1 MSKQCLPRSV
11 GETASI
17 LIIEDDSVAGE
28 IMVRI
33 LEREGYQTSLVAS
46 FQETHREV
54 LRKFDLCII
63 DLMLPDGSGVEL
75 LRWIKRHSPDLPCL
89 MVSAI
94 DKSNAA
100 VAALKSGAIDYL
112 AKPLSPSILL
122 REVGRVMGNSKA
134 LPKGFGVLRIPW
146 KSSAMQQVQRQLE
159 EAARS
164 RCPVLINGP
173 VGSGKLKV
181 AEWIHKLSS
190 SGQDSLRSLN
200 LCDRDEGEV
209 TEELFGRVVAGN
221 RDIRTP
227 GLVKRAA
234 GSTLLLRSVD
244 CLPAAAQLELLSH
257 IEKQPYFSDSF
268 SEARLISSSRKSFEQ
283 LLQGGFDE
291 RLLHD
296 LSPIYIQIPALD
308 EIPEDIEQWGALIL
322 SDLRLRGGVHASGLT
337 SDAWN
342 KLRATSWPLNLLGLR
357 RVLEGAFA
365 TASAS
370 LIGEAD
376 LNCPA
381 EEVTDV
387 RAGPSFKLGSTKI
400 FELEK
405 ISLEAALRACNGNRR
420 CAAKRLGVSLRTI
433 YNMIARHEISNK
445 GKLT

>member
-1 MSKQCLPRSV
+1 MSKQCLPRSAE
-11 GETASI
+11 GTASI

-33 LEREGYQTSLVAS
+33 LEGEGHRTSLLAS
-46 FQETHREV
+46 LKETHREV

-63 DLMLPDGSGVEL
+63 DLMLPDGSGIEL
-75 LRWIKRHSPDLPCL
+75 LRWIKRQSPDLPCL

-94 DKSNAA
+94 DTSKEA

-122 REVGRVMGNSKA
+122 REVSRAMAKSKR
-134 LPKGFGVLRIPW
+134 LSKGFEVHIPW
-146 KSSAMQQVQRQLE
+146 KSSAMQQVQRQLQ
-159 EAARS
+159 EAAHS
-164 RCPVLINGP
+164 RCPVLISGP
-173 VGSGKLKV
+173 VGSGKTRF
-181 AEWIHKLSS
+181 AEWIHRLSK
-190 SGQDSLRSLN
+190 SGQEVLRFLN
-200 LCDRDEGEV
+200 LCDRDV
-209 TEELFGRVVAGN
+209 EEIAVQLFGRVVAGN
-221 RDIRTP
+221 LDIRTP

-234 GSTLLLRSVD
+234 GSTLLLRSLE
-244 CLPAAAQLELLSH
+244 CLPSAAQLELLSH
-257 IEKQPYFSDSF
+257 IEKQTYLSDSF
-268 SEARLISSSRKSFEQ
+268 SEARLISSSRKSFEE

-291 RLLHD
+291 RLLHV
-296 LSPIYIQIPALD
+296 LSPIYIQMPALD
-308 EIPEDIEQWGALIL
+308 EIPEDIEQWGGLIL
-322 SDLRLRGGVHASGLT
+322 TDLRLRSGVHASGLT
-337 SDAWN
+337 PDAWN

-381 EEVTDV
+381 EEITEVP
-387 RAGPSFKLGSTKI
+387 AGPSFKPGSTKI

-405 ISLEAALRACNGNRR
+405 ISLEAALKACNGNRR

-433 YNMIARHEISNK
+433 YNMIARHEIRSNRK
-445 GKLT
+445 